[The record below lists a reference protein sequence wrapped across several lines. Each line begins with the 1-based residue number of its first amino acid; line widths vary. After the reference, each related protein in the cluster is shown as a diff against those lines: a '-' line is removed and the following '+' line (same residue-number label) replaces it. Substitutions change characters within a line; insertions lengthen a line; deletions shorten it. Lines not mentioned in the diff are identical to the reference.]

1 MTAAAASDVRRV
13 LVADDE
19 LNMRRVLEAMLRRE
33 GYEVITAANGVEA
46 LGGMSAGVHTV
57 ITDLKMPVLDGM
69 ALLKRLSAE
78 YPDVPVVM
86 ITAHGSVE
94 NAVEAV
100 KLGAFDYLEKPF
112 EQEQI
117 RQVVAKAMNT
127 YTLAR
132 RDARPEEPSVRG
144 RFRLVGQA
152 PAIRQIYGVV
162 EKVAST
168 PSTVLITGESGTGKE
183 LIARALHENSA
194 RHAGPFIKIN
204 CAAIP
209 KTLMESELFGYEK
222 GAFTGAVGAKPGRF
236 ELAHGGT
243 LFLDE
248 IGEIPVEMQV
258 KLLRVLQESEFERVG
273 GIKTIKVDVRLVTAT
288 NRDLVQDISAG
299 SFREDLYY
307 RLNVVPIHIPPLRE
321 RREDIPLLVEHFLA
335 KFNDRLKKQIDS
347 VSADAIA
354 RLVSYHWPGNI
365 RELENLMERTMLFCE
380 RSEIQVSDLPPE
392 IGGLPPMSAAGV
404 PERRFAEGGRA
415 RRDGARRARADSEGA
430 RRDRRQRDAGGAQAQ
445 DLAQEPANEDEG
457 AGPPD
462 DLIAGPQRGAKKVG
476 TGLSVVLSSGTAL
489 AADTF
494 KKLSRAVVPVL
505 MLVAWPARGAEVTRV
520 VSAMDGDRGFD
531 FQLTATWVH
540 DVKTAFVKRELQTSQ
555 HRLRGDQGPQVRAD
569 ARHPQPARR
578 RRRAVGCR
586 PAHRHAAGPVGRV
599 QPRLRPQRK
608 IQLRLP
614 GASPARP
621 ASQLRR
627 PDELDD
633 RYATASFPPAST
645 PPAAGSRRGARM
657 PSTTGSSRAPR
668 TRCRDR
674 PALSWVPSARASS
687 TSASA
692 SPGRP
697 FNQRRDDT
705 KPTWTLSFDALL
717 DVFKDQA
724 LRPREPR
731 RQHRGGAG
739 LPPVRLVDV
748 RVEAVPLVR
757 ALLRRLVH
765 TCRCAPTAARSRS
778 TVPRRPA

>member
-127 YTLAR
+127 YALAR

-144 RFRLVGQA
+144 RFRLVGQS
-152 PAIRQIYGVV
+152 PAIRQIYAVV
-162 EKVAST
+162 EKVANT

-209 KTLMESELFGYEK
+209 KTLMESELFGYER

-273 GIKTIKVDVRLVTAT
+273 GIKTIKVDVRLVAAT
-288 NRDLVQDISAG
+288 NRDLVQDIC
-299 SFREDLYY
+299 R
-307 RLNVVPIHIPPLRE
+307 RLVSRGPLLPPERGPDPLPPLRE

-347 VSADAIA
+347 VS
-354 RLVSYHWPGNI
+354 S
-365 RELENLMERTMLFCE
+365 
-380 RSEIQVSDLPPE
+380 
-392 IGGLPPMSAAGV
+392 
-404 PERRFAEGGRA
+404 
-415 RRDGARRARADSEGA
+415 
-430 RRDRRQRDAGGAQAQ
+430 RRDRPPGQLPLAGQHPRAREPDGADDA
-445 DLAQEPANEDEG
+445 
-457 AGPPD
+457 
-462 DLIAGPQRGAKKVG
+462 
-476 TGLSVVLSSGTAL
+476 VL
-489 AADTF
+489 
-494 KKLSRAVVPVL
+494 RAVRDPGCPTCRPRS
-505 MLVAWPARGAEVTRV
+505 AGCPAA
-520 VSAMDGDRGFD
+520 S
-531 FQLTATWVH
+531 
-540 DVKTAFVKRELQTSQ
+540 
-555 HRLRGDQGPQVRAD
+555 P
-569 ARHPQPARR
+569 RR
-578 RRRAVGCR
+578 RRPNG
-586 PAHRHAAGPVGRV
+586 
-599 QPRLRPQRK
+599 
-608 IQLRLP
+608 
-614 GASPARP
+614 
-621 ASQLRR
+621 
-627 PDELDD
+627 
-633 RYATASFPPAST
+633 
-645 PPAAGSRRGARM
+645 
-657 PSTTGSSRAPR
+657 APR
-668 TRCRDR
+668 
-674 PALSWVPSARASS
+674 
-687 TSASA
+687 
-692 SPGRP
+692 
-697 FNQRRDDT
+697 
-705 KPTWTLSFDALL
+705 
-717 DVFKDQA
+717 
-724 LRPREPR
+724 
-731 RQHRGGAG
+731 
-739 LPPVRLVDV
+739 
-748 RVEAVPLVR
+748 
-757 ALLRRLVH
+757 
-765 TCRCAPTAARSRS
+765 
-778 TVPRRPA
+778 